1 MYHRYHRMHRAVLA
15 HRQRFLRSGPPPQPG
30 WLFHRQVRIDGPSI
44 DDPAQSSRD
53 LGGGDLGGGEL
64 GGDPGIAPGGRY
76 LRLVC
81 RRRHQ
86 LGLAKLS

>member
-1 MYHRYHRMHRAVLA
+1 MYHRYHRMHSAVLA
-15 HRQRFLRSGPPPQPG
+15 HRQHFPRSGPPPPPG

-44 DDPAQSSRD
+44 DDPAQNSR
-53 LGGGDLGGGEL
+53 GM
-64 GGDPGIAPGGRY
+64 GGDPGIAPGGRC